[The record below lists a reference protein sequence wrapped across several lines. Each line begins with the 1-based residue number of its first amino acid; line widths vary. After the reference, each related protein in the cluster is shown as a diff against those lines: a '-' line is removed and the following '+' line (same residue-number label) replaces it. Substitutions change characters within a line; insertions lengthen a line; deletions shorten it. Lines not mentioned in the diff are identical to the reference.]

1 VERVVLNALVSG
13 DGPALGRLVGGA
25 RCASS
30 SIVFGEADPPSPKE
44 LLPADLASF
53 ILFFDPAHQRDFPKH
68 YDVSVQRK
76 ISSDS
81 RIFLTSECFRWIHP
95 SSPEH
100 IGETRIGAE
109 RAKLWNEIVYRRVL
123 LEAMLQPAKRFIFF
137 A

>member
-1 VERVVLNALVSG
+1 MQRWTGRTPSFLHKFLYNHIEFPRSIIDNSPVEATDNDSFDQTILLICIT
-13 DGPALGRLVGGA
+13 GP
-25 RCASS
+25 
-30 SIVFGEADPPSPKE
+30 FYD
-44 LLPADLASF
+44 
-53 ILFFDPAHQRDFPKH
+53 RDFPKH

>member
-1 VERVVLNALVSG
+1 MGSLSY
-13 DGPALGRLVGGA
+13 PQP
-25 RCASS
+25 
-30 SIVFGEADPPSPKE
+30 I
-44 LLPADLASF
+44 LATF
-53 ILFFDPAHQRDFPKH
+53 VLFFKPGHDFPKH

-81 RIFLTSECFRWIHP
+81 RIFLMSECFRWIHP

-123 LEAMLQPAKRFIFF
+123 LKAMLQPAKRFIFF